1 MSRIGKIPIQIKEN
15 VDINISQ
22 DRITVKGPK
31 GELSVPNSSRV
42 KVEYKDGLVTV
53 QRRSDQKEDKAFHGL
68 YRSLINNMVIGVS
81 EGFSKELEI
90 RGIGYRVAMENNK
103 LVINVGYSHSVTVD
117 PVDGIEFN
125 ITDNNFIK
133 ISGIDK
139 QLVGQVAANIRSIR
153 KPEPY
158 KGKGIRYKDE
168 IVVKKA
174 GKSAKAAK

>member
-1 MSRIGKIPIQIKEN
+1 MSRIGKIPIQIKEGIT
-15 VDINISQ
+15 VDISEE
-22 DRITVKGPK
+22 RITVKGPK
-31 GELSVPNSSRV
+31 GELSIPNSFRV
-42 KVEYKDGLVTV
+42 KVELKNGEVTV

-68 YRSLINNMVIGVS
+68 YRSLINNMVIGVA
-81 EGFSKELEI
+81 EGFTKELEI
-90 RGIGYRVAMENNK
+90 RGIGYRVVLDNDN
-103 LVINVGYSHSVTVD
+103 LVINVGYSHSVIVKK
-117 PVDGIEFN
+117 VEGIEFN